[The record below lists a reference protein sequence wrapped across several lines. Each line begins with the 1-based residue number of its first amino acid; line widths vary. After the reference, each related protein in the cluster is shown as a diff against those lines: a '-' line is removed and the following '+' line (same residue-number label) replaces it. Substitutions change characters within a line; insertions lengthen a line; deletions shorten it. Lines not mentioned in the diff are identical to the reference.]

1 MLRFH
6 GASLDR
12 KAQCNISFKT
22 STSAWRTSTGFSKC
36 QRPRACGIVGNTATG
51 CGGAIGLGGQETRKQ
66 PRVANLPD
74 AAVQEIPQPVP
85 LGPFFFFWTRKGS
98 VFLDLQRIT
107 QSGGAT
113 TLPPREALTTK
124 RSIGSQQGGQNNCK
138 DIFLLLLWMCVE
150 SESLIMKQPSSR
162 EWNRN
167 FPGLLLVPYPAL
179 LLQPS
184 TGCINQGGGACSSDH

>member
-85 LGPFFFFWTRKGS
+85 PGSFFFFF
-98 VFLDLQRIT
+98 FLDKKRLC
-107 QSGGAT
+107 
-113 TLPPREALTTK
+113 LPRSPKNYTVRRGHNSPTK
-124 RSIGSQQGGQNNCK
+124 RSIDHQEKHWSTAGRAEQLQGH
-138 DIFLLLLWMCVE
+138 F
-150 SESLIMKQPSSR
+150 SS
-162 EWNRN
+162 
-167 FPGLLLVPYPAL
+167 VAL
-179 LLQPS
+179 DV
-184 TGCINQGGGACSSDH
+184 C